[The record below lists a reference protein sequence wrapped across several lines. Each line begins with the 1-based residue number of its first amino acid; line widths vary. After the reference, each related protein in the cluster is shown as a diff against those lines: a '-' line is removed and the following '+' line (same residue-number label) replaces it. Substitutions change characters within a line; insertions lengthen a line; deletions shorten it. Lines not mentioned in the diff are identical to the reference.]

1 MRTSTV
7 GTVLESLDME
17 ISLDPTVRP
26 TLTVDEAAIV
36 LGIARS
42 SAFAAVRAGQIP
54 SVRVGRRVLVPTA
67 SLRRLLKL
75 DEIASAS

>member
-1 MRTSTV
+1 
-7 GTVLESLDME
+7 ME